1 MAYSF
6 LEVFELTATEI
17 ASMDEDAIFEF
28 MKRRE
33 FRLAFMSSRVR
44 SAMLDAMVEELGIK
58 GGWFWQNVPEGA
70 IPNGPY
76 ASSAEAR
83 AAGNTATQ

>member
-1 MAYSF
+1 
-6 LEVFELTATEI
+6 
-17 ASMDEDAIFEF
+17 
-28 MKRRE
+28 
-33 FRLAFMSSRVR
+33 
-44 SAMLDAMVEELGIK
+44 MLDAMVEELGIK